1 MPLIINRE
9 RVQDS
14 WVLVSPEDGA
24 DFVEQASG
32 HELLLVPFEYIEAAD
47 ALSPKQ
53 LGVQVTGDVE
63 VGQIV
68 PWLSKLSLIAIEF
81 PVFRDGRGFS
91 LARQLRRVGYTGELR
106 AVGDVGRD
114 RLGYLERCGFNAFL
128 IADEIYSDE
137 ALHAFSEISVH
148 YQGCADDPRPIYH
161 Q

>member
-9 RVQDS
+9 KVQDS
-14 WVLVSPEDGA
+14 WALVSPEEGA
-24 DFVEQASG
+24 DFVERASG
-32 HELLLVPFEYIEAAD
+32 HELLLVPFDCLEVAD
-47 ALSPKQ
+47 ALGSKQ
-53 LGVQVTGDVE
+53 LGVQVTGEVE
-63 VGQIV
+63 VEQLV

-128 IADEIYSDE
+128 IAEEAYSDE
-137 ALHAFSEISVH
+137 LLQAFSEISVH
-148 YQGCADDPRPIYH
+148 YQGSADDPRPIYH